1 MKYLSEVLN
10 KVFDSEEELKEAEA
24 KAAEEKEKEAAEKA
38 LVSKEK
44 KEYANAIQKVDEEVA
59 KKQEAFLDARKQA
72 QKILSDAQAE
82 ANKIVRAASKELSEA
97 QEKRFEALKAFNE
110 KFGPYS
116 ISYTGEK
123 AYNEFKKTLDW
134 FNSFFDF
141 IF

>member
-59 KKQEAFLDARKQA
+59 KKQEAFLEARKQA